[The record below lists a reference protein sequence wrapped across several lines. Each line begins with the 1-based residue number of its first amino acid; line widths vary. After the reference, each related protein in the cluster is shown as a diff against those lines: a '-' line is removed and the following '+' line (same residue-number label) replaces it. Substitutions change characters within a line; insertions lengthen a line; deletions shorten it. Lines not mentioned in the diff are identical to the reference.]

1 MQIIPENT
9 NPDNFVY
16 YAEELRFTKQPLK
29 LMNIL
34 SRQKAPLSTK
44 NKVSVLFLLSERRLQ
59 PLNTFEPTI
68 LRYRLEF
75 ISIRT
80 GHTIQGLKLKA
91 NVNEIFYF
99 SFHLERIF

>member
-16 YAEELRFTKQPLK
+16 YAEELRFTKQSLK

-34 SRQKAPLSTK
+34 SQQKAPPSTK
-44 NKVSVLFLLSERRLQ
+44 NRVSVLFLLFECRLQ
-59 PLNTFEPTI
+59 PLSTFEPTI
-68 LRYRLEF
+68 FRYRLEF

-80 GHTIQGLKLKA
+80 GHTIRGLKLKA
-91 NVNEIFYF
+91 NRNEIFHF